1 MQSPFQ
7 QKSNIPRR
15 PFQVSIKVLVPL
27 TLVLAAILLVS
38 AVVDIISAR
47 RELIHIL
54 QEESKALITA
64 LEEGSRNSLV
74 SYALAEELVAERL
87 LNNARLIEELDYLG
101 ALSDE
106 KLYALSEQNRIF
118 RINIYN
124 EEGKRIKSSH
134 AHLHN
139 IQSQASPE
147 LMHAIRIEG
156 NDELIMGLHSSRFG
170 LGQRFAVAKRRR
182 LGGVIVLNIDAQQML
197 DFRKT
202 IGLGK
207 LIQNIGKNPGIEYI
221 VLQDTANILIATEG
235 VDSMS
240 TMSAD
245 SFLTLPFKRGD
256 DSLQSGELQT
266 RFVDYKDEKVLEIIH
281 PFSYAQQE
289 ILRLG
294 LGTQHIE
301 ETQRNSLTRIVI
313 SSLLLLIFGAIVA
326 NWVISHQN
334 YRELQKAYQRIES
347 YAGNILENM
356 SDAVVAIDRNGSLTL
371 VNSFAEQLFQVRA
384 TKLLGKPCETELKAL
399 CPYLREALLA
409 KRSHRYEEEKI
420 SLNGQE
426 YIVSLYIGLVMS
438 TGGELDSVFGVVKDI
453 TEQKKLEENLKRQNQ
468 ISAMGHL
475 ASGVAHEIRNP
486 LNAIGMIA
494 QRFKTEFKP
503 QEDEDEYN
511 AMAFTMVNE
520 TRRINDIIQQFLQF
534 AKPGKL
540 NKTKID
546 IKSVLQNVM
555 TLLQQSSAE
564 KGIRITSDCA
574 SVAEIE
580 ADADRLGQVFLNIGQ
595 NALQACSEGD
605 RIHFS
610 CREQDNR
617 LEIKIIDSGKGIKE
631 EELDKIFNLYYTT
644 RETGTGIGL
653 SIVQQ
658 IISQH
663 HGTIDVQSK
672 PEEGTVF
679 TIYLPVTE

>member
-7 QKSNIPRR
+7 QKSNLPRR
-15 PFQVSIKVLVPL
+15 PFQVSIKVLVPV
-27 TLVLAAILLVS
+27 TLVLAGILLVS

-47 RELIHIL
+47 RELVHIL

-74 SYALAEELVAERL
+74 SYALTEELVAERL

-124 EEGKRIKSSH
+124 EKGKRIKSSH

-139 IQSQASPE
+139 SQPQASPE

-170 LGQRFAVAKRRR
+170 PGQRFAVAKRRR

-202 IGLGK
+202 VGLGK

-245 SFLTLPFKRGD
+245 SFLTLPFKSSND
-256 DSLQSGELQT
+256 PLQSGELYT
-266 RFVDYKDEKVLEIIH
+266 RFVDYEDEKVLEIIH
-281 PFSYAQQE
+281 PFSYDQKE

-301 ETQRNSLTRIVI
+301 ETQRNSITRIVI

-356 SDAVVAIDRNGSLTL
+356 SDAVVAINRNGNLTL

-384 TKLLGKPCETELKAL
+384 AKLLGKPCETELKAL
-399 CPYLREALLA
+399 CPYLRKALLA

-420 SLNGQE
+420 FLSGQE

-438 TGGELDSVFGVVKDI
+438 PGGELDSVFAVVKDI

-503 QEDEDEYN
+503 QEDEYN
-511 AMAFTMVNE
+511 AMASTIVNE
-520 TRRINDIIQQFLQF
+520 TRRINDIIQQFLRF

-564 KGIRITSDCA
+564 KGIRITSDCP
-574 SVAEIE
+574 SRVDIE

-595 NALQACSEGD
+595 NALQACSRGD
-605 RIHFS
+605 RVHFS
-610 CREQDNR
+610 CREEDNR
-617 LEIKIIDSGKGIKE
+617 LEIKITDNGKGIKE